1 MGTNLSLNLGT
12 NTGIHE
18 IWGQICPRIWGQ
30 IWGIPKF
37 GDKFVPKSVLK
48 KLGNIY
54 DVSPMYEDDFGVFW
68 QFRMSY
74 IYGGDTSISDVFFFM
89 MMVTIMFIVHLDEVL
104 GADEAVP
111 LFVKH
116 SESFSDVALD
126 VRVLELPL
134 MEER

>member
-1 MGTNLSLNLGT
+1 
-12 NTGIHE
+12 
-18 IWGQICPRIWGQ
+18 
-30 IWGIPKF
+30 
-37 GDKFVPKSVLK
+37 
-48 KLGNIY
+48 
-54 DVSPMYEDDFGVFW
+54 MYEDDFGVFW

-74 IYGGDTSISDVFFFM
+74 IYGGDPSISDGFFFFM
-89 MMVTIMFIVHLDEVL
+89 MLLTIMFIVHLDEVL

-134 MEER
+134 QTKG

>member
-1 MGTNLSLNLGT
+1 M
-12 NTGIHE
+12 
-18 IWGQICPRIWGQ
+18 
-30 IWGIPKF
+30 
-37 GDKFVPKSVLK
+37 
-48 KLGNIY
+48 
-54 DVSPMYEDDFGVFW
+54 VFL
-68 QFRMSY
+68 
-74 IYGGDTSISDVFFFM
+74 FM

-116 SESFSDVALD
+116 PESFSDVALD

>member
-1 MGTNLSLNLGT
+1 MSGKKVSQSARLARGASVIACLIYMAVIFPSL
-12 NTGIHE
+12 
-18 IWGQICPRIWGQ
+18 
-30 IWGIPKF
+30 
-37 GDKFVPKSVLK
+37 
-48 KLGNIY
+48 
-54 DVSPMYEDDFGVFW
+54 MVFL
-68 QFRMSY
+68 
-74 IYGGDTSISDVFFFM
+74 FM

>member
-1 MGTNLSLNLGT
+1 MSGKKVSRSPG
-12 NTGIHE
+12 
-18 IWGQICPRIWGQ
+18 
-30 IWGIPKF
+30 
-37 GDKFVPKSVLK
+37 VPV
-48 KLGNIY
+48 
-54 DVSPMYEDDFGVFW
+54 W
-68 QFRMSY
+68 QRSFRHRVSY
-74 IYGGDTSISDVFFFM
+74 IYMAVIFPSLMVFLFM

-134 MEER
+134 QTKR